1 MARFLPALVACRGW
15 RMHAVIRSRR
25 GHLLGL
31 DLSARDGLTS
41 HLPPPESFDSSL
53 EQTFAEKWGPQP
65 RDGWLLVREG
75 EILHRGQKVF
85 VPDFLFRHDDGRTVL
100 LEIVG
105 FWTPEY
111 LQAKLETLRLFS
123 DQRILLAV
131 ARPAREAF
139 ANLPPTAIPFKT
151 SLAVKEVLERLEA
164 QGGS

>member
-1 MARFLPALVACRGW
+1 M
-15 RMHAVIRSRR
+15 
-25 GHLLGL
+25 
-31 DLSARDGLTS
+31 
-41 HLPPPESFDSSL
+41 PPPESFDSSL
-53 EQTFAEKWGPQP
+53 EQSFAEKWGPQK

-75 EILHRGQKVF
+75 ELLHRGQKVF
-85 VPDFLFRHDDGRTVL
+85 VPDFLFRHDDGRTAL

-111 LQAKLETLRLFS
+111 LQAKLETLRVFS

-139 ANLPPTAIPFKT
+139 PDLPPTAIPFKT
-151 SLAVKEVLERLEA
+151 LLAVKEVLERLEG